1 MDSILISPV
10 DGSAC
15 ARLTQEHCEFLGKDK
30 YPVINGIPVLIDEQ
44 QSLFTIADI
53 ISQKPQ
59 TQNKAYSNKGNLKN
73 FIRTSILPKL
83 NIDWDLEKR
92 YKNLAKKVK
101 NKRVLIIGAGDK
113 VSFYKKIFEGNDVIT
128 SDVHLQFLPDLV
140 FDVHNI
146 PFKGGAFDLI
156 IAAQVFE
163 HTIRPWEAARELER
177 VTVNGGIIQI
187 EVPFAFPYHG
197 APYDF
202 FRFTFT
208 GMRSLFPSCF
218 VENFKATEGVFSA
231 VAVVNAQAF
240 VDFFSI
246 KVFRYIALS
255 ISRFLF
261 FWLKYF
267 DLIQSGKRSKDFS
280 MPKGYWI
287 TFKKDGIRR
296 SDKDCLKDFSLLK

>member
-197 APYDF
+197 AAQYGF
-202 FRFTFT
+202 IGSATFH
-208 GMRSLFPSCF
+208 GKSRSLFPSCF
-218 VENFKATEGVFSA
+218 VENVKATEGVCSA
-231 VAVVNAQAF
+231 VCGCLML
-240 VDFFSI
+240 
-246 KVFRYIALS
+246 RLLLS
-255 ISRFLF
+255 LVWR
-261 FWLKYF
+261 
-267 DLIQSGKRSKDFS
+267 
-280 MPKGYWI
+280 
-287 TFKKDGIRR
+287 
-296 SDKDCLKDFSLLK
+296 